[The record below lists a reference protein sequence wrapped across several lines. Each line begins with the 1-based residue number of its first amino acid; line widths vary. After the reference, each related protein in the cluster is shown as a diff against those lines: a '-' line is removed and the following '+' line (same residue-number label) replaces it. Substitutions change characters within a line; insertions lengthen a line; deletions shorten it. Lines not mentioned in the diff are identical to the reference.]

1 MKNTEFTPSDFDAHG
16 RLRLP
21 FLFWCV
27 LLLQART
34 WVLFIMAGASR
45 QQGDVLLNLFYP
57 DHNNFWL
64 GLLPGIPAVAAF
76 IVSGQRQRF
85 PRLWPLMRWLLV
97 LSQTLLLLWQP
108 LLWLSGESPS
118 MLTIG
123 LLVAD
128 LYAFWWLLA
137 SRRLK
142 ACFQEDRV

>member
-1 MKNTEFTPSDFDAHG
+1 MKNTEFIPADFDAHG

-57 DHNNFWL
+57 DHDNFWL
-64 GLLPGIPAVAAF
+64 GLLPGIPAVLAF

-85 PRLWPLMRWLLV
+85 
-97 LSQTLLLLWQP
+97 SP
-108 LLWLSGESPS
+108 LLAADTAGCWCSLRRCCLSGSRCC
-118 MLTIG
+118 G
-123 LLVAD
+123 WA
-128 LYAFWWLLA
+128 A
-137 SRRLK
+137 SRLRP
-142 ACFQEDRV
+142 

>member
-1 MKNTEFTPSDFDAHG
+1 MKNTDIHPADYDAQG
-16 RLRLP
+16 RVRLP

-57 DHNNFWL
+57 DHDNFWL
-64 GLLPGIPAVAAF
+64 GLLPGIPAVLAF

-97 LSQTLLLLWQP
+97 LSQTLLLWQP

-118 MLTIG
+118 MLTIS

>member
-1 MKNTEFTPSDFDAHG
+1 MKNTEFIPSDFDAHG

-57 DHNNFWL
+57 DHDNFWL
-64 GLLPGIPAVAAF
+64 GLLPGIPAVLAF

-85 PRLWPLMRWLLV
+85 PV
-97 LSQTLLLLWQP
+97 
-108 LLWLSGESPS
+108 SG
-118 MLTIG
+118 
-123 LLVAD
+123 
-128 LYAFWWLLA
+128 
-137 SRRLK
+137 R
-142 ACFQEDRV
+142 